1 MIITQTPL
9 RLSFAGGGSDLG
21 EFYRDGAGQ
30 VLSTAIDK
38 YIFVIL
44 KERFDNKIILNY
56 MSKEIVDSVPE
67 IRHELIRE
75 AMIKTGLT
83 CGVEIST
90 LADIPSEGS
99 GLGSSSSLVVGL
111 LNAMYQYQG
120 EQVPPERL
128 AREACEIEIERCGK
142 PIGKQDQ
149 YIAAFGGLRTFTFHP
164 DETVTAERVPM
175 TSMARWQFGTH
186 LMLFYTYRTRS
197 SSEILTEQK
206 RDTAK
211 KRKTLEAMLPLVGRI
226 RDALVSGNFDDVG
239 YALHAGW
246 MLKRELASKVSDPQI
261 DEVYERAIRSGALGG
276 KIAGAGGGGFLLLY
290 VPPVSQDR
298 VRNALHDLYE
308 LPFLPENDGSKV
320 IFNQKRYSFK

>member
-9 RLSFAGGGSDLG
+9 RLSFAGGGSDFS
-21 EFYRDGAGQ
+21 EFYRHGAGK

-38 YIFVIL
+38 YVFVIL
-44 KERFDNKIILNY
+44 KERFDDKIILNY

-75 AMIKTGLT
+75 AMVKTGLVN
-83 CGVEIST
+83 GVEIST

-111 LNAMYQYQG
+111 LNAMYMYQG
-120 EQVPPERL
+120 EQVTAARL
-128 AREACEIEIERCGK
+128 AQEACEIEIERCGK

-149 YIAAFGGLRTFTFHP
+149 YIAALGGLQTITFHP
-164 DETVTAERVPM
+164 DESVTADRVHM
-175 TSMARWQFGTH
+175 SSKARWQFGTH

-197 SSEILTEQK
+197 SAEILTEQK
-206 RDTAK
+206 RDTSK
-211 KRKTLEAMLPLVGRI
+211 NRQTLEAMLPLVDRI
-226 RDALVSGNFDDVG
+226 RDSLINGNFDDVG
-239 YALHAGW
+239 YALHEGW
-246 MLKRELASKVSDPQI
+246 MLKRCMASKISDSQI
-261 DEVYERAIRSGALGG
+261 DAIYERAIRAGALGG

-290 VPPVSQDR
+290 VPPANQDK
-298 VRNALHDLYE
+298 VRHELSDLYE
-308 LPFLPENDGSKV
+308 LPCLPENDGSKV

>member
-9 RLSFAGGGSDLG
+9 RLSFAGGGSDLI
-21 EFYRDGAGQ
+21 EFYRDGAGR

-38 YIFVIL
+38 YVFVIL
-44 KERFDNKIILNY
+44 KERFDDKIILNY
-56 MSKEIVDSVPE
+56 MSKEIVDNVSE

-75 AMIKTGLT
+75 AMIKTGLK

-111 LNAMYQYQG
+111 LNAMYQFQG

-149 YIAAFGGLRTFTFHP
+149 YIAAFGGLRTFSFNP
-164 DETVTAERVPM
+164 DETVGVERVTITPM
-175 TSMARWQFGTH
+175 SRWQFGTH
-186 LMLFYTYRTRS
+186 LMLFYTYRTRR

-206 RDTAK
+206 RDTSK
-211 KRKTLEAMLPLVGRI
+211 NRKTLEAMMPLVDRI
-226 RDALVSGNFDDVG
+226 KTALETGNYDDVG
-239 YALHAGW
+239 YALHEGW

-261 DEVYERAIRSGALGG
+261 DTVYERAIRAGALGG
-276 KIAGAGGGGFLLLY
+276 KIAGAGGGGFFLLY
-290 VPPVSQDR
+290 VPPASQDR
-298 VRNALHDLYE
+298 VRTELSDLYE

-320 IFNQKRYSFK
+320 IFNQKRYTFK

>member
-21 EFYRDGAGQ
+21 EFYRQGAGR
-30 VLSTAIDK
+30 VISTAIDK

-44 KERFDNKIILNY
+44 KERFDDKIILNY

-75 AMIKTGLT
+75 AMIKTGLKS
-83 CGVEIST
+83 GVEIST

-99 GLGSSSSLVVGL
+99 GLGSSSALVVGL

-149 YIAAFGGLRTFTFHP
+149 YIAAFGGLQTFTFKP
-164 DETVTAERVPM
+164 DESVDAERVGITAM
-175 TSMARWQFGTH
+175 SRWKFGTH
-186 LMLFYTYRTRS
+186 LMLFYTYRTRR

-206 RDTAK
+206 RDTVK
-211 KRKTLEAMLPLVGRI
+211 NRKTLEAMLPLVERI
-226 RDALVSGNFDDVG
+226 QNALVAGNFDDVG
-239 YALHAGW
+239 HALHEGW
-246 MLKRELASKVSDPQI
+246 MLKRRLASKVSDSHI
-261 DEVYERAIRSGALGG
+261 DAVYERAIQAGALGG

-290 VPPVSQDR
+290 VPPANQDS
-298 VRNALHDLYE
+298 VRNELHDLYE

>member
-9 RLSFAGGGSDLG
+9 RLSFAGGGSDLA

-56 MSKEIVDSVPE
+56 MSKEIVDSVSE

-75 AMIKTGLT
+75 AMIKTGLK

-120 EQVPPERL
+120 EQVTPERL
-128 AREACEIEIERCGK
+128 AKEACEIEIERCGK

-149 YIAAFGGLRTFTFHP
+149 YIAAFGGLRTITFNP
-164 DETVTAERVPM
+164 DESVTAERVPM

-206 RDTAK
+206 RDTSK
-211 KRKTLEAMLPLVGRI
+211 NRKTIEAMLPLVGRI
-226 RDALVSGNFDDVG
+226 RDALVNGNFDDVG
-239 YALHAGW
+239 YALHEGW

-261 DEVYERAIRSGALGG
+261 DAVYERAIRSGALGG